1 MENTDSEILLR
12 TVGFTLNPN
21 DPQRGLVVAKIL
33 SDTLLNNRA
42 MALAIEPYISLALER
57 MTDSER
63 NMLAKRVSLA
73 TRVPFADDGTS
84 THHVDWTFSHGE
96 ATGKWMVKAV
106 CNGSSLFWTQPE
118 GKTVTTPSRSEGQPA
133 SWQVASPSLDDLEK
147 HLSSIK
153 YGESVPPTWLISQA
167 RQVWGRALG
176 IL

>member
-1 MENTDSEILLR
+1 MDYNDSEKLLC

-21 DPQRGLVVAKIL
+21 DPKRGLVVAKIL

-57 MTDSER
+57 MTHTER
-63 NMLAKRVSLA
+63 NLLGKRISLS
-73 TRVPFADDGTS
+73 TRVPFADDTS
-84 THHVDWTFSHGE
+84 TYHVDWTFNQGE
-96 ATGKWMVKAV
+96 ATGRSVVKAE

-153 YGESVPPTWLISQA
+153 YGESSPPSWLLSQA
-167 RQVWGRALG
+167 RQTWGRALG
-176 IL
+176 IV